1 MKNINRLFKNRIHGT
16 FIKKILYNFMI
27 LFLSIANSILS
38 VYLIPIN
45 ANTDF
50 NFEIYVTIIGTFI
63 VSILFGEKIL
73 QKNLE
78 YFKRKRIW
86 SFIIFIFSIIIIRK
100 IDTTKI
106 SIVWSMIPENIRFI
120 FSHIGIV
127 LAVISCYFTLNF
139 LINKLVQVTVQFFKS
154 FDAWE
159 RKSYLIISSVTLLL
173 IIVAY
178 GFNSKIYLQYD
189 KVLSMDTGWVFNNM
203 ISKINYYD
211 IRHPFSSVFYFP
223 IYSVVEVLINN
234 SFVTSGI
241 TVTIKAILLQ
251 AINCQ
256 LLIIIGFY
264 LKKLTNNK
272 NVFILYMLS
281 FPTLTYFL
289 FFEKYQLCV
298 FLLVTYVFLTCMN
311 KNGNLAFVTSMGMM
325 PVSGAIGIIEFLKK
339 CPIKEKFIN
348 LLKIVSVGTVFTI
361 VIGRVHIFKY
371 GIDEA
376 LLMKGLFSNVTLTF
390 QQKIYSTFNMIQSTI
405 ISVST
410 NSIDGSIYWWSD
422 ITNKLPLLG
431 IIIMIVLVIGFITN
445 RKRMIAKISL
455 YWVFFSFVLFTI
467 LNWSSNESPLFN
479 IYFSWATIILFV
491 YGIDYIIKKL
501 KLNKKVIYGLMYAFI
516 VLVNLSVLI
525 NIYVFLL

>member
-1 MKNINRLFKNRIHGT
+1 MKNIKELFKNRMQGT
-16 FIKKILYNFMI
+16 FNKKILYNIII
-27 LFLSIANSILS
+27 LFFSIANSVLS

-45 ANTDF
+45 ENTNF

-63 VSILFGEKIL
+63 ASMIFGEKIL
-73 QKNLE
+73 QRNLE
-78 YFKRKRIW
+78 YFKKNKIL
-86 SFIIFIFSIIIIRK
+86 SFIILVFSVIIIRK

-106 SIVWSMIPENIRFI
+106 SIILPIIPGNIRFI
-120 FSHIGIV
+120 FSHVGMILAIV
-127 LAVISCYFTLNF
+127 SCYFILNF
-139 LINKLVQVTVQFFKS
+139 LVNKGVCVAVQFFNT

-159 RKSYLIISSVTLLL
+159 KRAYLIVSSVTFLL
-173 IIVAY
+173 IIIVY
-178 GFNSKIYLQYD
+178 GFNSEFYLQYD
-189 KVLSMDTGWVFNNM
+189 RILSMDTGWVFDNM

-223 IYSVVEVLINN
+223 IYSVVEVLVNN
-234 SFVTSGI
+234 FFVTSSV
-241 TVTIKAILLQ
+241 TVTIKAIIFQ
-251 AINCQ
+251 VINCQ

-298 FLLVTYVFLTCMN
+298 FLLVTYVFLTCTN
-311 KNGNLAFVTSMGMM
+311 KNGNLAFIASMGMM

-339 CPIKEKFIN
+339 CSIKEKFIN
-348 LLKIVSVGTVFTI
+348 LLKIASVGVIFTI
-361 VIGRVHIFKY
+361 VIGKVHIFKY
-371 GIDEA
+371 GINEA
-376 LLMKGLFSNVTLTF
+376 LLMKGIFSNFALTF

-410 NSIDGSIYWWSD
+410 NPIDGSRYWWSD
-422 ITNKLPLLG
+422 IINKLPLLG

-445 RKRMIAKISL
+445 RKQMIAKVSL
-455 YWVFFSFVLFTI
+455 YWIFFSFVLFTI
-467 LNWSSNESPLFN
+467 LNWSSHESPLFN
-479 IYFSWATIILFV
+479 IYFSWATIVLFV

-501 KLNKKVIYGLMYAFI
+501 KLNKKVVYGLMYAFI

-525 NIYVFLL
+525 DIYAFLL